1 SCCCR
6 TSERGLLLRPGLLYG
21 VEFPIAL
28 FDAARPLV
36 PGKRGADMVG
46 ASALACSG
54 DFLLRL
60 AGCQRKDLVAEVRR
74 TAFAATGFRLR
85 PRSSAMKERSEPSNP
100 APTPTSRCSNCATE
114 PSLCETATTIP

>member
-1 SCCCR
+1 L
-6 TSERGLLLRPGLLYG
+6 GYG

-60 AGCQRKDLVAEVRR
+60 AGCQRKDLVVEVRR
-74 TAFAATGFRLR
+74 TVFAASGFCSRRGRAPVSSRWSDWLR
-85 PRSSAMKERSEPSNP
+85 CRNRRSGAEAGFFACVPLSE
-100 APTPTSRCSNCATE
+100 
-114 PSLCETATTIP
+114 I